1 MMNDRSS
8 FRVHHSSFIMHRH
21 FMAPRF
27 FTLDEANAALPRLN
41 ELLEQ
46 LMAARRA
53 IIDARPELWPVLK
66 KSIGN
71 GGSKKAGE
79 VLAEFERVQSAFQAI
94 QALGVLLKD
103 ADTGLVDFP
112 HRRFDG
118 SQVLLCWRYGEPEVA
133 FWHEVDAG
141 FAGRKRV

>member
-1 MMNDRSS
+1 
-8 FRVHHSSFIMHRH
+8 
-21 FMAPRF
+21 MAPRF

-41 ELLEQ
+41 ELLTQ
-46 LMAARRA
+46 LMTARRA
-53 IIDARPELWPVLK
+53 IIDAQPELWPVLK

-71 GGSKKAGE
+71 GGSKKAGA
-79 VLAEFERVQSAFQAI
+79 VLAEFERVQTAFQAI

-112 HRRFDG
+112 HRRLDG